1 MRRVH
6 PLGDWK
12 EKFLR
17 RLGNVSS
24 DCTSLGRSSRLR
36 GSPSR
41 TPVRTIQAV
50 RRFRR
55 PDQPAQVLNK
65 QFPVDRK
72 CFSCNSLWTTTPLK
86 PSGAAAWHL
95 LVPFAGILVCMAWLS
110 LVENYRNLNSVKF
123 KVIHELENQLPA
135 SLYAY
140 EWQLLEQGEG
150 NVYKPVT
157 RIEQRILYSFLAR
170 GTCARCRY

>member
-1 MRRVH
+1 MTALLSVA
-6 PLGDWK
+6 PADYGDRHREHLFEQYK
-12 EKFLR
+12 LYVDSADR
-17 RLGNVSS
+17 ISQR
-24 DCTSLGRSSRLR
+24 RSS
-36 GSPSR
+36 
-41 TPVRTIQAV
+41 T
-50 RRFRR
+50 
-55 PDQPAQVLNK
+55 
-65 QFPVDRK
+65 
-72 CFSCNSLWTTTPLK
+72 NSFLLTVNASLVTLYGLTTPLK

-95 LVPFAGILVCMAWLS
+95 LVPFAGILVCIAWVS

-157 RIEQRILYSFLAR
+157 HIEQWIPVIFILLYVGLVLYSFLA
-170 GTCARCRY
+170 

>member
-1 MRRVH
+1 MTALLSVA
-6 PLGDWK
+6 PADYGDRHREHLFEQYK
-12 EKFLR
+12 LYVDSADR
-17 RLGNVSS
+17 ISQR
-24 DCTSLGRSSRLR
+24 RSS
-36 GSPSR
+36 
-41 TPVRTIQAV
+41 T
-50 RRFRR
+50 
-55 PDQPAQVLNK
+55 
-65 QFPVDRK
+65 
-72 CFSCNSLWTTTPLK
+72 NSFLLTVNASLVTLYGLTTPLK

-140 EWQLLEQGEG
+140 EWQLLEGGEG

-157 RIEQRILYSFLAR
+157 HIEQWIPVIFILLYVGLVLYSFLA
-170 GTCARCRY
+170 